1 MFTTALAAITKLP
14 EGKLQDK
21 LNDTAMTTLYQT
33 LPHPPATFV
42 GPQFTFRAADG
53 SGNNP
58 HMPELGKAGLP
69 YARSVQGKH
78 PLPPNSLPDPGLVFD
93 TLLKAR
99 DVSDFFVRQH
109 QLIKLGCHKFQPH
122 PGRNSSLTFAFASLV
137 THSIFR
143 TDPVDWTKNNTSS
156 YLDLS
161 PLYGVNQATQDQVRD
176 KEQGRG
182 LLYPDTFSEERLGF
196 LPPAASALL
205 VIFCRNHN
213 VCCFKYT
220 PFVHISTLI

>member
-21 LNDTAMTTLYQT
+21 LNDTAMTALYQT

-42 GPQFTFRAADG
+42 GPQFAFRAADG

-78 PLPPNSLPDPGLVFD
+78 PSPPNSLPDPGLVFD

-99 DVSDFFVRQH
+99 DVSDFFDFFVCQH
-109 QLIKLGCHKFQPH
+109 QLIKLGCHKVP
-122 PGRNSSLTFAFASLV
+122 
-137 THSIFR
+137 
-143 TDPVDWTKNNTSS
+143 TSS
-156 YLDLS
+156 WSQFFSDIRLCFTRHSLYLPNGSSRLDEEQYILLFGS
-161 PLYGVNQATQDQVRD
+161 IATVW
-176 KEQGRG
+176 
-182 LLYPDTFSEERLGF
+182 
-196 LPPAASALL
+196 
-205 VIFCRNHN
+205 I
-213 VCCFKYT
+213 
-220 PFVHISTLI
+220 